1 MFMVLVLL
9 YIANTKYKMWHIVNN
24 INNMYKRLHKFI
36 FLFLVLKVTLK
47 KKGLGHP
54 GFLLFF
60 FVKPKG

>member
-47 KKGLGHP
+47 KRSRPP